1 MAYHLL
7 VLGHL
12 QAQWWKYCA
21 DASIWYITIKP
32 LQKVSAVKPFR
43 CIMSPTYTIVIFVSW
58 ADLTWQIFF
67 MTTFIKQQLH
77 SYKNTANK
85 ICLRHRLSITPP
97 IYCGILLLIP
107 AFCFVCRPHLIYILS
122 QLYRNNTSTLQYV
135 GCNYLSLPFCKQVPI
150 WCHVGHGWIITPTA
164 WVMYLLICAFC
175 SHIFSSENPYVNYNK
190 SVLVMVYWK
199 IFSGNSFHTVS
210 RRSSLSLIFYWK
222 FVNGYSNA

>member
-97 IYCGILLLIP
+97 
-107 AFCFVCRPHLIYILS
+107 YIVES
-122 QLYRNNTSTLQYV
+122 Y
-135 GCNYLSLPFCKQVPI
+135 YLSLLFVSYADLI
-150 WCHVGHGWIITPTA
+150 WYIYYHNFIEITHLHCNMWDVITYPCLFA
-164 WVMYLLICAFC
+164 
-175 SHIFSSENPYVNYNK
+175 NK
-190 SVLVMVYWK
+190 FQYDAMW
-199 IFSGNSFHTVS
+199 GMDE
-210 RRSSLSLIFYWK
+210 
-222 FVNGYSNA
+222 